1 MQRQGSISQ
10 GGAWILGV
18 VISGCIFGGAYGLL
32 KNYTPKSS
40 KSTHASHGEEASH
53 GEGASHDSSHQSND
67 GSHGAAPVGE
77 EHESPKEGTS
87 AGHGAKDSHGSETG
101 AHENGGKSHESVASH
116 HGNEGEPAGNHSES
130 PDGKIHEAESARKD
144 KAAKGHK
151 EQSHVSKAKGD
162 VHWTYEGRLGPR
174 FWGNITDDFI
184 TCEKG
189 TKQSPLDLVDAQQD
203 ARLQP
208 IEFHYEA
215 QDIAF
220 ENNGHTLIAKFPNPG
235 NYIRHGDDKYNLI
248 QFHVHA
254 PSEHFVD
261 GAPYDLEVHLVHQ
274 NAAGKLL
281 VVGVLMEALGKGSPA
296 LEPLWKDL
304 PLSVG
309 ARGPTIKFNSES
321 LLPKKREYWSYDG
334 SLTTP
339 PCSEGVKWYVM
350 SHPIQISVRQVDQF
364 QAAYRK
370 NSRPPQPL
378 LGRKILKTRSF

>member
-10 GGAWILGV
+10 GGAWILGIV
-18 VISGCIFGGAYGLL
+18 LSGGVFGGAYSLL
-32 KNYTPKSS
+32 QNYAPKSS
-40 KSTHASHGEEASH
+40 KSTHATRGEEASH
-53 GEGASHDSSHQSND
+53 GGSHQAD
-67 GSHGAAPVGE
+67 EGSDGAARAGQ
-77 EHESPKEGTS
+77 EHDSPKEGSS
-87 AGHGAKDSHGSETG
+87 ASRGAKET
-101 AHENGGKSHESVASH
+101 NGVDASLHDGGDKSHDSVEAKQGKLRES
-116 HGNEGEPAGNHSES
+116 EGDNSES
-130 PDGKIHEAESARKD
+130 PDGKIHEAERAQKD
-144 KAAKGHK
+144 KAEKGHQ
-151 EQSHVSKAKGD
+151 EQGNLAKAKRD

-174 FWGNITDDFI
+174 FWGSIADDFI

-189 TKQSPLDLVDAQQD
+189 TKQSPVDLIDAEQD

-220 ENNGHTLIAKFPNPG
+220 ENNGHTLIAKYPNPG

-274 NAAGKLL
+274 NGAGKLL

-309 ARGPTIKFNSES
+309 SRGPTIKFNSDS

-370 NSRPPQPL
+370 NSRPPQAL